1 MQMLLA
7 SDKGMSKM
15 RLEKFVK
22 KGTDTT
28 AISVRDGVPVIEFE
42 LFKNLPCIKHG
53 FSTRLGGVS
62 EGCFSS
68 MNLSFTRGD
77 DEAKV
82 MENFRRFGGAVG
94 MDFRRMV
101 FSDQTHTINVGIV
114 TEADM
119 GKGILR
125 PKDYHDIDGLVTNV
139 KNLPLV
145 TFFADCVPLFFV
157 DEVKMVIGLSH
168 SGWRGTAG
176 GIGRETVKT
185 MVSHFGCRKEDIKAA
200 IGPSIC
206 GSCYEI
212 SHDVAHIF
220 KENFS
225 DEAYE
230 SFMLDKGN
238 GKYLLDLWRAN
249 EIILLD
255 SGILKENIA
264 VTDICTC
271 CNSDVM
277 WSHRKTGSK
286 RGSLAAFLMLTD
298 GE

>member
-1 MQMLLA
+1 MPMLLA
-7 SDKGMSKM
+7 SDKGMRYMELKN
-15 RLEKFVK
+15 FVK

-28 AISVRDGVPVIEFE
+28 RIVVRDGVPVIEFN
-42 LFKNLPCIKHG
+42 LFKNTAGIRHG

-62 EGCFSS
+62 EGCFES

-82 MENFRRFGGAVG
+82 MENFRRFGTAVG
-94 MDFRRMV
+94 MDCQRMV
-101 FSDQTHTINVGIV
+101 FSDQTHTTNVGIV

-119 GKGILR
+119 GKGIMR

-139 KNLPLV
+139 RNLPLV

-157 DEVKMVIGLSH
+157 DDVKKVIGLSH

-176 GIGRETVKT
+176 KIGFETVET
-185 MVSHFGCRKEDIKAA
+185 MVKHFDCKAEHIKAA

-206 GSCYEI
+206 GSCYEV
-212 SHDVAHIF
+212 SEDVAAIF
-220 KENFS
+220 RENFS
-225 DEAYE
+225 EKDCER
-230 SFMLDKGN
+230 FILDKGN
-238 GKYLLDLWRAN
+238 GKYMLDLWLAN
-249 EIILLD
+249 EVVLLE

-264 VTDICTC
+264 VTDTCTC
-271 CNSDVM
+271 CNSDMM
-277 WSHRKTGSK
+277 WSHRKTGSR